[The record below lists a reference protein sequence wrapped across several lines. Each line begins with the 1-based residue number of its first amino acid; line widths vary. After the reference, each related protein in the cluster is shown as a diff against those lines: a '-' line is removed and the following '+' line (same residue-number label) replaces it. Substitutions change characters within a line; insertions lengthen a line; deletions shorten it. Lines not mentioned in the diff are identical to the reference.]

1 MKDFELHTLPYKRD
15 SCEGKYLERMSE
27 GDVASATTYAR
38 DLPETNRVQYFIV
51 YSNNKNKYVVIVNS
65 RYDQPLDPVINK
77 VINMIE
83 KACPPK
89 PKSNS
94 PKPKS
99 NTTGGRRYRKASKS
113 RKAHKSRKASK
124 SRKAHRRH

>member
-1 MKDFELHTLPYKRD
+1 MKDFVLHALPYKRD

-83 KACPPK
+83 KACP
-89 PKSNS
+89 
-94 PKPKS
+94 KPKS